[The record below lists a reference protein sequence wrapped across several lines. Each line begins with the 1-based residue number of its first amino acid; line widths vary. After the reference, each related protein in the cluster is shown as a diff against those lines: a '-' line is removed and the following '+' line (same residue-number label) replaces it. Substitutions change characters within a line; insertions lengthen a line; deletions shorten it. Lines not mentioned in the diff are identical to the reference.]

1 MIINAIKCHKR
12 ADPYIISL
20 YQLYCKESKKM
31 KILLDD
37 NKLNLLLERKREFI
51 GRKVVWDSLI
61 SSISL
66 SISVFLSSY
75 NQFPNY
81 GNLLKVV
88 FICTGL
94 FFTAKSIYDIAKSKN
109 NNYTVSDLFDD
120 INSLNEITHNHS
132 IVVIKDTFNGFS
144 NKYLVYDDK
153 RWNCEFFIN
162 YRETE
167 NNDVFI
173 REHISNELNIPLDSI
188 SLSFRGQRIH
198 TKYSPIEKKEKLYCH
213 KFYIANVSE
222 FNDNIK
228 SPDFE
233 IDGKKYHWRTIEEI
247 LENNEVKQKNTDIVK
262 YVQELI

>member
-1 MIINAIKCHKR
+1 
-12 ADPYIISL
+12 
-20 YQLYCKESKKM
+20 M

-109 NNYTVSDLFDD
+109 NNYSVSDLFDD

-153 RWNCEFFIN
+153 
-162 YRETE
+162 
-167 NNDVFI
+167 
-173 REHISNELNIPLDSI
+173 
-188 SLSFRGQRIH
+188 
-198 TKYSPIEKKEKLYCH
+198 
-213 KFYIANVSE
+213 
-222 FNDNIK
+222 
-228 SPDFE
+228 
-233 IDGKKYHWRTIEEI
+233 
-247 LENNEVKQKNTDIVK
+247 
-262 YVQELI
+262 